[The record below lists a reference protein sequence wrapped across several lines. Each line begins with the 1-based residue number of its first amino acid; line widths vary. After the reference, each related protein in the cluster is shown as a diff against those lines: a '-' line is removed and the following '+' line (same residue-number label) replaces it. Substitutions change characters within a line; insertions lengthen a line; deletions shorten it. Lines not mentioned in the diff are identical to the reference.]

1 MIIPLSIVLP
11 RNITTVHITSSFA
24 GVEKHAKYLKKANI
38 KYGPGEKQLL
48 DIYYKED
55 EQGMPVVVYIH
66 GGYWQDFSK
75 DISAFWLAP
84 YLENGCRVILVGYD
98 LCPAVTL
105 SELVNEIKDGLKY
118 CLEYAAETNAKAV
131 SIIGHSAGA
140 HLTISAL
147 DRETL
152 TLPTINLVKS
162 IYLVTGIYDLTVLIN
177 SSVNENNKLTLDES
191 NVEQLSPMLFDYTYL
206 RGHKLKIYVIA
217 AEYESPLFI
226 EQSEGMNKQ
235 LEKFNIDSQYKFI
248 SGVDHLDILEQL
260 GKNDFELTQLLL
272 EELN

>member
-1 MIIPLSIVLP
+1 MLETTPGNQPTLERLFSIELLS
-11 RNITTVHITSSFA
+11 NTSAASTLFIFLS
-24 GVEKHAKYLKKANI
+24 YL
-38 KYGPGEKQLL
+38 
-48 DIYYKED
+48 
-55 EQGMPVVVYIH
+55 
-66 GGYWQDFSK
+66 
-75 DISAFWLAP
+75 
-84 YLENGCRVILVGYD
+84 
-98 LCPAVTL
+98 
-105 SELVNEIKDGLKY
+105 
-118 CLEYAAETNAKAV
+118 TNRLYFRAV

-147 DRETL
+147 DRETV

-162 IYLVTGIYDLTVLIN
+162 IYLVTGIYDLRVLIN